1 MRILQNRLRNLE
13 RVATDKAP
21 MLVYVPDNVPTPEQ
35 QREIDLAKQAGRAV
49 ILVTATDAD
58 L

>member
-1 MRILQNRLRNLE
+1 MRIVQTRLRDLE
-13 RVATDKAP
+13 QATTDKAP

>member
-1 MRILQNRLRNLE
+1 MSILQTRLRNLE
-13 RVATDKAP
+13 RATTDKAP

-35 QREIDLAKQAGRAV
+35 QRDIDQAKQAGRAV
-49 ILVTATDAD
+49 ILVNATDAD